1 MSEQAHHMESLGVA
15 YGSFMLFGLKLEMP
29 LLRPHPFRGCRQ
41 EMYEADF

>member
-29 LLRPHPFRGCRQ
+29 LFAAAPFSRLPAG
-41 EMYEADF
+41 DV